1 MKVLVLGAGVVGM
14 TTAYYLWRDGHEVTV
29 VERNAGPADETSFGN
44 AGGLCPSFAGPWA
57 APGMVGKVMRMLLQA
72 DAPIRF
78 RPQASLHQWRWIARW
93 VGECNAERY
102 RLNKLRMQRVAHYS
116 LACLRS
122 LAQEANLHDFDFHA
136 DGTLWLFRTPQEA
149 ELGRLATRA
158 LDDFEVPW
166 RWLEPDEVDAREP
179 ALAHRT
185 ASIAGALLLP
195 ADASGDSHRF
205 SQALAQRLGARGV
218 DFRFNTTVHALETEG
233 DRVSGV
239 RSSAGRLQADAC
251 VVALGNQ
258 APFLLRPLGL
268 NLPVYPL
275 KGYSITV
282 PLLADAPDIRPALMD
297 EHNKVMISRLGARIR
312 AAGMAEL
319 GGYGLQAHPD
329 RRDMLLRVV
338 REFMP
343 HGMDENHVSFW
354 AGLRPM
360 TPDGPPILGP
370 TRWRG
375 LFLNSGHGSNGWTQ
389 ACGTS
394 RIVATLVG
402 GGVPEIDL
410 DGLSGERFGIAP
422 R

>member
-1 MKVLVLGAGVVGM
+1 MRVLVLGAGVVGM
-14 TTAYYLWRDGHEVTV
+14 ATAYYLWRDGHEVTV
-29 VERNAGPADETSFGN
+29 VDRNAGPADETSFGN

-57 APGMVGKVMRMLLQA
+57 APGMVSKVMRMLLQT

-93 VGECNAERY
+93 MAECDPERY
-102 RLNKLRMQRVAHYS
+102 RRNKLRMQRVAHYS

-122 LAQEANLHDFDFHA
+122 LVDEAGLHDFDFHA

-149 ELGRLATRA
+149 ELGRLAARA
-158 LDDFEVPW
+158 LDTFGVPW
-166 RWLEPDEVDAREP
+166 RWLEPHEVDASEP
-179 ALAHRT
+179 ALAQRT
-185 ASIAGALLLP
+185 APITGALQLP

-205 SQALAQRLGARGV
+205 ARSLAQLLSAKGV
-218 DFRFNTTVHALETEG
+218 SLRFHTTIDALETEG
-233 DRVSGV
+233 ERITGV
-239 RSSAGRLQADAC
+239 RTSSGRLEADAC

-258 APFLLRPLGL
+258 APFLLRPLGIA
-268 NLPVYPL
+268 LPVYPL

-282 PLLADAPDIRPALMD
+282 PLLADAPDIRTALMD
-297 EHNKVMISRLGARIR
+297 EHNKVMISRLGGRIR

-319 GGYGLQAHPD
+319 GGYGLSAHPA

-338 REFMP
+338 REFIP
-343 HGMDENHVSFW
+343 RGLDESQVSFW

-370 TRWRG
+370 TRWKG

-394 RIVATLVG
+394 RIVASLVAG
-402 GGVPEIDL
+402 RAPEIDL
-410 DGLSGERFGIAP
+410 EGLTGERFGIATH
-422 R
+422 